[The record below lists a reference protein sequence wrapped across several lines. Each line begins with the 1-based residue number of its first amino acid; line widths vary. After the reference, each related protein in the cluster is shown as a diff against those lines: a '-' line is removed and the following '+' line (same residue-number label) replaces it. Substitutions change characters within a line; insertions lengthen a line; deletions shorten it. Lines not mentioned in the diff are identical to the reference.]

1 MQMIDGPQNSSAECK
16 IRKAV
21 ADDEKTQGGAMM
33 VLYDELVLAR
43 KAHSS
48 QNSIKC

>member
-1 MQMIDGPQNSSAECK
+1 MLRKTPVLNAK

-33 VLYDELVLAR
+33 VLYNELVLAR